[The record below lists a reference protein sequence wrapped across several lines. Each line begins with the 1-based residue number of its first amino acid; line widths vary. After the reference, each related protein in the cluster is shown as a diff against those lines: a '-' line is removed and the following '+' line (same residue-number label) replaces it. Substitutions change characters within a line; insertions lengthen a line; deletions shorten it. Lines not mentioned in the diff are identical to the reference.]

1 MSWIFMGKKG
11 QFDSYSCSQLYSS
24 KWSIVEAICYFCC
37 SQCTYVWTNQC
48 FKIDWVDISDGS
60 LSPGDSIKSCVVGVL
75 RGVDMVRGLYLLVT
89 PVPPALLRRVN
100 CLLLGEISLPKALLT
115 TQVDHTHA
123 HTHTHTNSP
132 VNYMKLQC
140 LHTLAS
146 HTLTNTRYLD
156 PCTDASCSCWH
167 ACSHAQ
173 KHTLCLYRG
182 HWNTLSMQHNWKGCL
197 A

>member
-1 MSWIFMGKKG
+1 MEKRSFHKNSFKALRFMSWIFMGKKG

-115 TQVDHTHA
+115 TQVDHTHT
-123 HTHTHTNSP
+123 HTHTHTACTVLLSSSHI
-132 VNYMKLQC
+132 MFGLITKLNQNDC
-140 LHTLAS
+140 V
-146 HTLTNTRYLD
+146 
-156 PCTDASCSCWH
+156 WFV
-167 ACSHAQ
+167 
-173 KHTLCLYRG
+173 
-182 HWNTLSMQHNWKGCL
+182 
-197 A
+197 